1 MLGNAGT
8 KYKGSNYLIA
18 IFVCVLTAIAA
29 TPLQHFLDLAN
40 IIMLFLLVV
49 FLVALKLGRGPAV
62 MSAFLAVALFDFFFV
77 PPRLT
82 FAVADVQYLVT
93 FAVMLA
99 VGLATAHLTATL
111 SRQSAA
117 AIAREQQTRN
127 LYELARD
134 LAGAATQ
141 DQVSQVLSHY
151 MEGDGHRATLHLLDT
166 SGELPSLSHD
176 IPLTGIAHMAIN
188 QGSFLETTQLADA
201 GGHTL
206 VLPLK
211 SPVEIRGV
219 MVAEVSGDNEIDKHQ
234 FEAVAHLVSIAVE
247 RLHYVDVVQQ
257 TQLEAATERLRSSV
271 LSSLSHDLRT
281 PLTGLVGM
289 ADALALST
297 GSQNDAI
304 HHDSIQHA
312 ASAIRDQARA
322 MSQLVGNLLD
332 MARLHAGKVELRKD
346 WRLFEDVIGSSLKLL
361 KSALEQHPIKV
372 SLAPDLPLV
381 QFDDVL
387 LERVLCNLLENAAKY
402 SPAGLSIEV
411 LGFVQGEYACITVQD
426 HGPGFPADRQEA
438 IFRMF
443 VRGEEESSTPGV
455 GLGLAI
461 CRAIV
466 EAHGGTIQASNADQ
480 GGACITLCLP
490 LGVPPVVE
498 PETESSP

>member
-1 MLGNAGT
+1 MLGSADT
-8 KYKGSNYLIA
+8 KPKGRNYLAA
-18 IFVCVLTAIAA
+18 ILVCVFTAIAA
-29 TPLQHFLDLAN
+29 TPLRHVLDLAN

-49 FLVALKLGRGPAV
+49 FLVAFKLGRGPAV

-141 DQVSQVLSHY
+141 EQVSQVLSHY
-151 MEGDGHRATLHLLDT
+151 MEGAGHRATLHLLDT

-176 IPLTGIAHMAIN
+176 IPLVGIAHMAIN
-188 QGSFLETTQLADA
+188 QGAFLETSQLNDG

-219 MVAEVSGDNEIDKHQ
+219 MVADVTSGREIDKHQ
-234 FEAVAHLVSIAVE
+234 FEAVANLVSIAVE

-289 ADALALST
+289 ADALALSA
-297 GSQNDAI
+297 GSQNETI
-304 HHDSIQHA
+304 HHA

-426 HGPGFPADRQEA
+426 HGPGFPADHLDA

-466 EAHGGTIQASNADQ
+466 EAHCGTIQASNADQ

-498 PETESSP
+498 PETESLP